1 MSRYYLLKIHE
12 RGQAMETRDY
22 YLGLDMGT
30 SSVGWAVTDAQY
42 QILRAKG
49 KDLWG
54 IREFEE
60 AQTAVDRRT
69 HRISRRRRQREQ
81 VRMGL
86 LKTYFADE
94 IAKIDPYFFQ
104 RLENSKYFVED
115 KDEVVRGKNGIF
127 ADANYTDVQYFKQ
140 YPTIY
145 HLRKE
150 LIENKR
156 APYDVRLVYLA
167 VLNMF
172 KHRGHFLNAS
182 LSADDNGVSMEES
195 YNAFVEMVFEL
206 LDLEF
211 PAGMGKEIEKVLCDR
226 NLSRSGKAERLIEI
240 FGFNQK
246 MTDNGAKE
254 KQKKLVALLKGICGL
269 NVDAKT
275 FFDDLETDEKV
286 AICFADYSWEEK
298 SVELLGLLGE
308 ERFSLIEC
316 MKQMYDTGSLANILK
331 GKKYL
336 SEARVEEYEKHGND
350 LKLLKQLYVDYK
362 KEEYDQMFRSEKA
375 GSYSAYVNS
384 FNSEKNNINKKP
396 VRRNMKGRSR
406 EELYKTIKT
415 AFEKIKDE
423 RVDYVLNEMAK
434 ETFLPKQLTAGN
446 GIIPNQVHARELAAI
461 LKNAEGYL
469 SFLSEKDASGLTI
482 SERIQKLFS
491 FQIPY
496 YIGPTTE
503 KSSKDGG
510 NGWVIRKEEGAVL
523 PWNWE
528 EKIDVE
534 GTAQKFIE
542 RLIRNCTYLS
552 DEKVLPKASLAYEKF
567 CVLNEINKIK
577 IAGEPISVEL
587 KQHIYKDLFC
597 KGKKVTRKQLENYLI
612 NVGALDKNDPSQ
624 LSGIDQNINNSL
636 TSYGKF
642 YALFGEE
649 LGKDSVCQM
658 AERII
663 WLCTVYGDSKSM
675 LKKCIVK
682 EFGDKLTD
690 EQIKRISGFRF
701 KDWGSLSKELLELPG
716 CDKSTGEI
724 IPLIRAMWETNH
736 NFMELIHSDAFT
748 FQDSLQDKQTNA
760 LKVLGDFE
768 VEDLDEYYFSA
779 PVKRMI
785 WQTILVI
792 REIEKVMGSAPKR
805 VFIEMT
811 RSDEEKGDKGRKDS
825 RGKALL
831 ALYKSIKDNERDW
844 KTEIEKA
851 DADGS
856 LRSKKLYLYYTQ
868 MGRCMYTGEQI
879 DLHDLMSDNIYD
891 IDHIYPRHY
900 VKDDNINNN
909 LVLVRKT
916 SNAYKSDNY
925 PLPSM
930 APKVYELWKMLL
942 EKHLITEEKYRR
954 LTGKN
959 PFTEEQKAGF
969 IVRQLVE
976 TGQGTK
982 GVADLLKQL
991 LPDSTIVYSKG
1002 RNVSDFRRDFN
1013 LLKSR
1018 SVNEFHHAKDAYLN
1032 IVVGNVYF
1040 VKFTQDPLNYMR
1052 KLAKEKKELKYHLG
1066 RMFERDVQRGDEVAW
1081 IASDEEKKKQGTIVT
1096 VKKMMDK
1103 NTPLMTRMSFECHG
1117 GIANETLYSAKVAK
1131 QDNYIPFKQKDV
1143 KMRDVTKY
1151 GGFTSVS
1158 GAYFFLVEH
1167 EEKGKKIRTIEQMP
1181 IYLRDQIGDD
1191 EEVLLNY
1198 SKEKLGLI
1206 NPSIRLKKIKM
1217 QSLIS
1222 IDGYRYYISGKTV
1235 NRIILRNALNICFNQ
1250 KWVNYIHDID
1260 KYVETGRMPEGISK
1274 EKNLELYK
1282 MLSEKHE
1289 HGVFSKRQNPVGERL
1304 KAGLSIVET
1313 LTVKEQCALIYE
1325 ILKLTAIGPTVA
1337 DLRAIG
1343 GTQKSGIMLHS
1354 KMISKTDEFKL
1365 INQSVTGIYEN
1376 AIDLL
1381 TI

>member
-1 MSRYYLLKIHE
+1 
-12 RGQAMETRDY
+12 METRDY

-81 VRMGL
+81 VRIGL
-86 LKTYFADE
+86 LKSYFADE

-104 RLENSKYFVED
+104 RLENSKYFAED
-115 KDEVVRGKNGIF
+115 KDEVVKGKNGIF
-127 ADANYTDVQYFKQ
+127 ADVKYTDKQYYEQ

-182 LSADDNGVSMEES
+182 LSTDDNGISMEEN
-195 YNAFVEMVFEL
+195 YNAFVEMAMEL

-211 PAGMGKEIEKVLCDR
+211 PTGMGNEIEKVLCDR
-226 NLSRSGKAERLIEI
+226 NLSRSGKAERLTDI

-246 MTDNGAKE
+246 MTDNDSKE

-269 NVDAKT
+269 NVDAK
-275 FFDDLETDEKV
+275 FIFDDLETDEKV

-298 SVELLGLLGE
+298 SAELLGLLGE
-308 ERFSLIEC
+308 ERFSFIEC
-316 MKQMYDTGSLANILK
+316 MKQMYDMGSLANILK

-362 KEEYDQMFRSEKA
+362 KEYDQMFRSEKA

-406 EELYKTIKT
+406 EELYKTIKVT
-415 AFEKIKDE
+415 FEKIKDE
-423 RVDYVLNEMAK
+423 RIDYMLGEMAK

-534 GTAQKFIE
+534 GTAQRFIE

-552 DEKVLPKASLAYEKF
+552 DEKVLPKASLEYEKF

-587 KQHIYKDLFC
+587 KQSIYKDLFC
-597 KGKKVTRKQLENYLI
+597 KGKKVTRKQLESYLI

-675 LKKCIVK
+675 LKKCIIK

-716 CDKSTGEI
+716 CDNSTGEI
-724 IPLIRAMWETNH
+724 IPLIRAMWETNY

-748 FQDSLQDKQTNA
+748 FQDSLQDKQKNA
-760 LKVLGDFE
+760 LKVLSDFE

-831 ALYKSIKDNERDW
+831 ALYSTIKDGERDW
-844 KTEIEKA
+844 KAEIETAA
-851 DADGS
+851 DNGS
-856 LRSKKLYLYYTQ
+856 LRSKKIYLYYTQ
-868 MGRCMYTGEQI
+868 MGRCMYSGEKI
-879 DLHDLMSDNIYD
+879 DLDDLRNDNLYD
-891 IDHIYPRHY
+891 IDHIYPRHF
-900 VKDDNINNN
+900 VKDDSLSNN
-909 LVLVRKT
+909 LVLVKKKI
-916 SNAYKSDNY
+916 NADDKGDAY
-925 PLPSM
+925 PLPKLSQE
-930 APKVYELWKMLL
+930 AYDLWSRLLKM
-942 EKHLITEEKYRR
+942 HFITEEKYRR
-954 LTGKN
+954 LTGRN

-969 IVRQLVE
+969 IARQLVE

-1002 RNVSDFRRDFN
+1002 RNVSDFRKDFN

-1066 RMFERDVQRGDEVAW
+1066 KMFEKDVQRGDEVAW

-1103 NTPLMTRMSFECHG
+1103 NTPLMTRMNFIKHSG
-1117 GIANETLYSAKVAK
+1117 GKRKGGFWEETLHSAKKANEINYVPLK
-1131 QDNYIPFKQKDV
+1131 QDKRF
-1143 KMRDVTKY
+1143 DVTKY
-1151 GGFTSVS
+1151 GGYSSAYV
-1158 GAYFFLVEH
+1158 AYFFLVEH
-1167 EEKGKKIRTIEQMP
+1167 LKNNKRIRTIEALP
-1181 IYLRDQIGDD
+1181 IYCFKNETITDK
-1191 EEVLLNY
+1191 ELLNY
-1198 SKEKLGLI
+1198 CVEKMKLEK
-1206 NPSIRLKKIKM
+1206 PSIRLGKIKV
-1217 QSLIS
+1217 QSLIC
-1222 IDGYRYYISGKTV
+1222 IDGFLYYLSGKTGPQLL
-1235 NRIILRNALNICFNQ
+1235 LRNATNLCLNQYWI
-1250 KWVNYIHDID
+1250 NYIHLID
-1260 KYVETGRMPEGISK
+1260 NYVVKGNLSSKLSK
-1274 EKNLELYK
+1274 EKNEELYS
-1282 MLSEKHE
+1282 LLVEKHLN
-1289 HGVFSKRQNPVGERL
+1289 GIYSKRKTPVGAKL
-1304 KAGLSIVET
+1304 QNGISIMKDLT
-1313 LTVKEQCALIYE
+1313 LEQQCQLISE
-1325 ILKLTAIGPTVA
+1325 VLKLSSIGLTSA
-1337 DLRAIG
+1337 DLKLINEKTVEIKCNYAISSM
-1343 GTQKSGIMLHS
+1343 K
-1354 KMISKTDEFKL
+1354 ECKL
-1365 INQSVTGIYEN
+1365 INQSVTGIYES
-1376 AIDLL
+1376 APIDLL